1 MLSLATPA
9 LLPWRSM
16 ILRGAERNCYFMAK
30 QKSAGADGIYLCFSF
45 SASPSDF
52 AVASATAS
60 AETMLVICHTRSKV
74 REAKG
79 RLRRYK

>member
-1 MLSLATPA
+1 MAVDDFA
-9 LLPWRSM
+9 R
-16 ILRGAERNCYFMAK
+16 AERNCYFMAK
-30 QKSAGADGIYLCFSF
+30 QKPAAADAIFLCFFFFLLLSPV
-45 SASPSDF
+45 SPSNF
-52 AVASATAS
+52 AVASETAR